1 MASQFKRVI
10 LIVLDSAGVG
20 ELPDAHEYGDVGSNT
35 IANTAGSAGGLNI
48 PALESLGMGNI
59 IPVKGV
65 KPVAFPKA
73 YFGKM
78 AELSK
83 GKDTTVGH
91 WEMMG
96 IITYDPF
103 PVFPSGF
110 PKPLLDQIGRKAGVE
125 FIGNC
130 PASGT
135 AIINDLGQ
143 EHMNTGKLIVYTS
156 ADSVFQI
163 AAHEGIVPLDMLYRV
178 CGIAR

>member
-78 AELSK
+78 AEIVQVDSK
-83 GKDTTVGH
+83 KQ
-91 WEMMG
+91 
-96 IITYDPF
+96 
-103 PVFPSGF
+103 
-110 PKPLLDQIGRKAGVE
+110 LQAL
-125 FIGNC
+125 
-130 PASGT
+130 
-135 AIINDLGQ
+135 
-143 EHMNTGKLIVYTS
+143 
-156 ADSVFQI
+156 
-163 AAHEGIVPLDMLYRV
+163 
-178 CGIAR
+178 